1 MFGGIIVWGYF
12 LKLFQKLLITPAVLG
27 LLTPLAGS
35 ANEINLAD
43 VSSYSSNQVRS
54 ISEFNSP
61 KELAI
66 QKENI
71 DTLEV
76 QTNDFE
82 AGSFSETT
90 TMSGSAA
97 FQVGAVD
104 EGALTQALSAT
115 YSYNLDLNS
124 SFTGDDNL
132 YVGIE
137 TGNAGS
143 VNFVTG
149 DSVAGSDSLSIHSM
163 YYQFPIGKFDVA
175 VGPKL
180 DNDDLIPTTISTYS
194 DKFFMSGYTLL
205 ESNAY
210 VYGLAGTGAGVAV
223 SRNFDNG
230 FNASGSIIGTG
241 AASSA
246 GLLTEEGADV
256 ITLSGGYDGD
266 NYGGGIVYVSTDDYC
281 GYLNTFISSG
291 CSTLG
296 VPTLAADSIGI
307 GGYWTPNEGE
317 TTLSATTNMFNP
329 NIKGVDADTISDIQL
344 AVEQKLGD
352 GVLSATWKTIPLYNV
367 KSSTDYNQDTIGS
380 YIEVYYTHP
389 VNDSLDLT
397 YGIAAA
403 DPDTDS
409 GDSFELYDFT
419 AIGAQ
424 ATFKF

>member
-1 MFGGIIVWGYF
+1 M
-12 LKLFQKLLITPAVLG
+12 KLFQKLLITPAVLG

-66 QKENI
+66 QNESI

-143 VNFVTG
+143 VNFVTD
-149 DSVAGSDSLSIHSM
+149 DSVAGSDTLSVASM
-163 YYQFPIGKFDVA
+163 YYQFPIGNFDVA

-180 DNDDLIPTTISTYS
+180 DNDDLMPTTISTYS
-194 DKFFMSGYTLL
+194 DKFFMAGYSLL

-210 VYGLAGTGAGVAV
+210 LYGYTGAGVAV

-241 AASSA
+241 AATSA
-246 GLLTEEGADV
+246 GILTEEGIDV
-256 ITLSGGYDGD
+256 ITLSAGYDGD
-266 NYGGGIVYVSTDDYC
+266 NFGGGIVYVDGDDYC
-281 GYLNTFISSG
+281 GLVNSYISNG
-291 CSTLG
+291 CTTLG
-296 VPTLAADSIGI
+296 VSSLEVDSVGI

-329 NIKGVDADTISDIQL
+329 NIKGVDADTISDFQL

-367 KSSTDYNQDTIGS
+367 ASSTDWNHDTLGS
-380 YIEVYYTHP
+380 YLEVYYTHP

-409 GDSFELYDFT
+409 GDSFELYDYT